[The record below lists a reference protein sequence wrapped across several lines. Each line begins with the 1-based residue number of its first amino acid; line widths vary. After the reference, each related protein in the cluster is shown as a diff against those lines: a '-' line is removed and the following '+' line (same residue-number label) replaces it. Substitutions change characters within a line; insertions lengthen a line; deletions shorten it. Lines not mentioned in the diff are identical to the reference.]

1 MDHSL
6 FKDIH
11 DPFDDEGGPVDWEK
25 GKIANRILGID
36 REKEKMMTEKR
47 VLEYEDS
54 FGDEPYTVY
63 DMKLHEVKIM
73 KMLGKKPNALIIHRV
88 PGGWIYERTTFSS
101 RDLDYAKPISSISSV
116 FVPYTSYN
124 DHIAQVNESKK

>member
-11 DPFDDEGGPVDWEK
+11 DPFDDEGGPVDWKKE
-25 GKIANRILGID
+25 KIANRILGLG
-36 REKEKMMTEKR
+36 RKKEKMMTEKR
-47 VLEYEDS
+47 VIEYEDS

-73 KMLGKKPNALIIHRV
+73 KMPGKEPNALIIHRV
-88 PGGWIYERTTFSS
+88 PGGWIYE
-101 RDLDYAKPISSISSV
+101 KPISSISSV

>member
-1 MDHSL
+1 
-6 FKDIH
+6 
-11 DPFDDEGGPVDWEK
+11 
-25 GKIANRILGID
+25 
-36 REKEKMMTEKR
+36 MTEKR
-47 VLEYEDS
+47 VIEYEDS

-73 KMLGKKPNALIIHRV
+73 KMPGKEPNALIIHRV
-88 PGGWIYERTTFSS
+88 PGGWIYE
-101 RDLDYAKPISSISSV
+101 KPISSISSV